1 MYSKYIMTCYL
12 IYLKCCYTQFSS
24 VPVFYFH
31 VRLLT
36 SQYICKCQF
45 EQIIWIYNHPACFVI
60 VTYTSITVYLSH
72 APGLSHVYLVA
83 SGLFILCVFGG
94 VRVVHLMC
102 IWWRQGCSS
111 YVYLVASGLLILC
124 VFGGV
129 MVVHLMCIWWRQG
142 CSSYMYLLA
151 SGLFILCIFGG
162 VSVAHL
168 SFFSALCGFFLL
180 LFCFVW
186 LRSVSCFMCLWFVYS
201 WLCLRCSL
209 TLFIYEYTII
219 QPMPPLL
226 LWPPPI

>member
-36 SQYICKCQF
+36 SQYIWKCQF

-94 VRVVHLMC
+94 VRVAHLMC
-102 IWWRQGCSS
+102 IWWRHGCSS
-111 YVYLVASGLLILC
+111 YVYLVASGSLILY

-129 MVVHLMCIWWRQG
+129 RVVHLMYIWWRQR
-142 CSSYMYLLA
+142 CSS
-151 SGLFILCIFGG
+151 
-162 VSVAHL
+162 
-168 SFFSALCGFFLL
+168 FFFFCVVWFFFVVV
-180 LFCFVW
+180 LFCLTSFCVMFHVS
-186 LRSVSCFMCLWFVYS
+186 LICLFLIMSSVFANVIYLWIYNHPAYAS
-201 WLCLRCSL
+201 
-209 TLFIYEYTII
+209 FIIVTSTDISNV
-219 QPMPPLL
+219 
-226 LWPPPI
+226 

>member
-36 SQYICKCQF
+36 SQYIWKCQF

-94 VRVVHLMC
+94 VRVVHLMY
-102 IWWRQGCSS
+102 IWWRQRCSS
-111 YVYLVASGLLILC
+111 FFFFC
-124 VFGGV
+124 VVWFFF
-129 MVVHLMCIWWRQG
+129 VV
-142 CSSYMYLLA
+142 
-151 SGLFILCIFGG
+151 
-162 VSVAHL
+162 V
-168 SFFSALCGFFLL
+168 
-180 LFCFVW
+180 LFCLTSFYVMFHVS
-186 LRSVSCFMCLWFVYS
+186 LICLFLIISSVFANLIYLWIYNHPAYAS
-201 WLCLRCSL
+201 
-209 TLFIYEYTII
+209 FIIMTSTDISNV
-219 QPMPPLL
+219 
-226 LWPPPI
+226 